1 MFERLGKFIIT
12 LFILFIG
19 GLLILL
25 LGAGLITVLLAI
37 IKFII
42 CPILIIGIWIM
53 FIFLLIIAIGNFI
66 L

>member
-12 LFILFIG
+12 LFVLFIG

-25 LGAGLITVLLAI
+25 LGAGLIAVLLEI

-42 CPILIIGIWIM
+42 GPILIIGIGLI
-53 FIFLLIIAIGNFI
+53 FIILLIIAIGNFI

>member
-1 MFERLGKFIIT
+1 MFARLGKFVIT
-12 LFILFIG
+12 LFVLFIG

-25 LGAGLITVLLAI
+25 LGAGLIAVLLVI

-42 CPILIIGIWIM
+42 GPILIIGIGLI
-53 FIFLLIIAIGNFI
+53 FIILLIIAIGNFI